1 MTKFDYLDKYY
12 QRFINDIAKNS
23 SHKSVTV
30 IVLNGAK
37 GANLNLVLNDF
48 SKIGKIH
55 QVSKSTA
62 ITESKLTKAFSN
74 AHSNQESILFFDE
87 ADSLFGKRT
96 EIKDSHDR
104 YANIET
110 SYLLKKIKNHYGLVI
125 LASNNRQSLTRPL
138 SSEVNVLIEFPTVF
152 TFIRKH
158 YRRTKKRS

>member
-62 ITESKLTKAFSN
+62 ITESKKIGSFYATFKTLVLMSAKFYSAKAS
-74 AHSNQESILFFDE
+74 
-87 ADSLFGKRT
+87 ADFGC
-96 EIKDSHDR
+96 
-104 YANIET
+104 
-110 SYLLKKIKNHYGLVI
+110 
-125 LASNNRQSLTRPL
+125 LA
-138 SSEVNVLIEFPTVF
+138 
-152 TFIRKH
+152 
-158 YRRTKKRS
+158 